1 MNEKMKELL
10 GEKGQTI
17 EKFKNRTFADKKDIQ
32 KIINEN
38 IDNIT
43 FEIKERRMGV
53 KEEIMVF
60 KLIIKKD

>member
-17 EKFKNRTFADKKDIQ
+17 EKFKNGTFADKKDIQ